1 MNQPTYHNTFL
12 DVLLQIRHNNFEVFE
27 SGFTICEVQD
37 VGASILMEDGT
48 EYLAH
53 MVEDSIT
60 WQLEEV
66 QHGDQEN

>member
-1 MNQPTYHNTFL
+1 MHQPTYHNTFL

-27 SGFTICEVQD
+27 SGFTIREVQD
-37 VGASILMEDGT
+37 VGARILMEDGT
-48 EYLAH
+48 EYLAR

-66 QHGDQEN
+66 